1 MRTSM
6 DRNMNGLLADLK
18 CKTGRMSRYKSNPL
32 EPTSR
37 ASIRHLVIV
46 FEWVSFGCC
55 LKLGTRSI
63 DRSSGCVE
71 S

>member
-1 MRTSM
+1 
-6 DRNMNGLLADLK
+6 MNGLLADLK

-46 FEWVSFGCC
+46 FVVGIIWLLPEAWDEVNRPEFRLRGIVSWS
-55 LKLGTRSI
+55 LR
-63 DRSSGCVE
+63 V
-71 S
+71 